1 MTRGNSL
8 EFLSKMV
15 GSDLTITTWDNV
27 EKVEIYSLGKM
38 FVIVVGVG
46 WGGAVG
52 SAVQCLL
59 QYRSWGVSDGV
70 S

>member
-27 EKVEIYSLGKM
+27 EKVEICSLGKM
-38 FVIVVGVG
+38 FVIAVGVG
-46 WGGAVG
+46 WGGVVG
-52 SAVQCLL
+52 I
-59 QYRSWGVSDGV
+59 RSSMSVPAQELGGF
-70 S
+70 